1 MFSGFQPGLVEAR
14 QRPRLLS
21 ESDPGLELPQLGSG
35 NNVLYLLH
43 FPEMNYFL
51 AMKYFLCLGCQADWA
66 QLPRAMS
73 PDGESIVTSA
83 EDEILRLL
91 KNFRKPSFSVFVILS
106 STAYFYRFW
115 DVFSKARSQ
124 KKSKSALN
132 L

>member
-66 QLPRAMS
+66 QLPRS
-73 PDGESIVTSA
+73 ESIHCHQ
-83 EDEILRLL
+83 RGG
-91 KNFRKPSFSVFVILS
+91 
-106 STAYFYRFW
+106 
-115 DVFSKARSQ
+115 
-124 KKSKSALN
+124 
-132 L
+132 

>member
-43 FPEMNYFL
+43 FPKINYCL

-91 KNFRKPSFSVFVILS
+91 KNFRKPSYSVFNCLLLQVLG
-106 STAYFYRFW
+106 R
-115 DVFSKARSQ
+115 VQ
-124 KKSKSALN
+124 
-132 L
+132 

>member
-66 QLPRAMS
+66 QLPRAL
-73 PDGESIVTSA
+73 PRHV
-83 EDEILRLL
+83 
-91 KNFRKPSFSVFVILS
+91 
-106 STAYFYRFW
+106 
-115 DVFSKARSQ
+115 ARRREHRHRRGGRDSQ
-124 KKSKSALN
+124 VLERVQ
-132 L
+132 

>member
-51 AMKYFLCLGCQADWA
+51 AMKYFLSLCCQADWA
-66 QLPRAMS
+66 QFRLPC
-73 PDGESIVTSA
+73 
-83 EDEILRLL
+83 RLTE
-91 KNFRKPSFSVFVILS
+91 KALS
-106 STAYFYRFW
+106 S
-115 DVFSKARSQ
+115 ARRMRS
-124 KKSKSALN
+124 SGC
-132 L
+132 

>member
-51 AMKYFLCLGCQADWA
+51 AM
-66 QLPRAMS
+66 S
-73 PDGESIVTSA
+73 PDGESIVISA

-91 KNFRKPSFSVFVILS
+91 KNFRKP
-106 STAYFYRFW
+106 
-115 DVFSKARSQ
+115 
-124 KKSKSALN
+124 
-132 L
+132 